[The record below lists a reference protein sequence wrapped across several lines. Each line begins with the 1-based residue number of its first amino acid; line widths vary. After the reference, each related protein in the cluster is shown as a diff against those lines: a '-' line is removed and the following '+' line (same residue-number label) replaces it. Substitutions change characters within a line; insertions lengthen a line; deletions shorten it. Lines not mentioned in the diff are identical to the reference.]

1 MTNPIDNGSR
11 ITRSPVSGT
20 GRRNNAE
27 NSPTAGAAQTPI
39 SSARTD
45 ATLHSDRLQAVQDAI
60 RSTPEVDQ
68 KLVADI
74 RERIAQGDYPLHVE
88 RIAQRFTEFEK
99 LLHG

>member
-11 ITRSPVSGT
+11 ITRSQVSGA

-27 NSPTAGAAQTPI
+27 TDPTVETAQAPQ
-39 SSARTD
+39 SSTRTD
-45 ATLHSDRLQAVQDAI
+45 ASLQSNRLQAVQDAI

-68 KLVADI
+68 KRVADI
-74 RERIAQGDYPLHVE
+74 RERIAQGDYPLNIEH
-88 RIAQRFTEFEK
+88 IAQRFTDFEK